1 MAGLSHRPVG
11 GIIKTEINP
20 ENAAM
25 IDPRTAPYAATL
37 LRVALGL
44 LFLAHAGL
52 KIFVFTP
59 AGTAQFFGSLGLPPA
74 LGYLIIAIEVIGGIA
89 LILGVYSRIAA
100 LALIPGMVGAIVTV
114 HGPAGFF
121 FNNPNGGWEYPAFW
135 IVGLVVVALLGDGA
149 YALRSAVTVPAASF
163 AR

>member
-1 MAGLSHRPVG
+1 
-11 GIIKTEINP
+11 
-20 ENAAM
+20 M
-25 IDPRTAPYAATL
+25 IDSRTAPYAATL
-37 LRVALGL
+37 LRVALGS

-52 KIFVFTP
+52 KIFVFSP

-74 LGYLIIAIEVIGGIA
+74 LAYLVIAIEVIGGVA
-89 LILGVYSRIAA
+89 LTLGVYSRIAA

-135 IVGLVVVALLGDGA
+135 IVGLVAVALLGDGA
-149 YALRSAVTVPAASF
+149 YALRPTFAVPSPSF

>member
-1 MAGLSHRPVG
+1 MDGLSHRQVG

-20 ENAAM
+20 ENSAM
-25 IDPRTAPYAATL
+25 IDTRTAPYAATL

-74 LGYLIIAIEVIGGIA
+74 LAYLIIAIEVIGGIA
-89 LILGVYSRIAA
+89 LVLGVYSRIAA

-114 HGPAGFF
+114 HGAAGFF

-149 YALRSAVTVPAASF
+149 YALRPAFTVPAPSF

>member
-1 MAGLSHRPVG
+1 MVGLSHRLVRG
-11 GIIKTEINP
+11 MSKTATNP

-25 IDPRTAPYAATL
+25 IDSRTAPYAATL

-74 LGYLIIAIEVIGGIA
+74 LAYLIIAIEVIGGVA

-100 LALIPGMVGAIVTV
+100 LALIPGMLGAIVTV
-114 HGPAGFF
+114 HGAAGFF

-135 IVGLVVVALLGDGA
+135 IVGLVAVALLGDGA
-149 YALRSAVTVPAASF
+149 YALRPTFTVPSP
-163 AR
+163 